1 MAKTSQIVNLQQN
14 LFLPNYNQ
22 TKLTQMNQISDE
34 SFLKSVRNRIRQ
46 ISIKSF
52 NERPRHWHE
61 LKTQIIQSPV
71 RDSLIHEALSQ
82 VRTAIR
88 ITKNCGENHPDTQL
102 VVDPIFLEQ

>member
-1 MAKTSQIVNLQQN
+1 
-14 LFLPNYNQ
+14 
-22 TKLTQMNQISDE
+22 MNQISDE

-61 LKTQIIQSPV
+61 LETQIIQSPV
-71 RDSLIHEALSQ
+71 RHSLIDEALSQ
-82 VRTAIR
+82 VRTAIK

>member
-1 MAKTSQIVNLQQN
+1 
-14 LFLPNYNQ
+14 
-22 TKLTQMNQISDE
+22 MNQISDE
-34 SFLKSVRNRIRQ
+34 SFQKSVRNQISI

-52 NERPRHWHE
+52 NKRPRYWHE
-61 LKTQIIQSPV
+61 LKVQIIQSPV
-71 RDSLIHEALSQ
+71 RDSLIHEALSL